1 MTNNHLLIYRLSE
14 LMLEKQQHILPLDD
28 LFEDE
33 LIGAFVRS
41 IQIDS
46 PYQQLIFEG
55 VLTETIKEER
65 VMVTFTV
72 EGYFHYILGE
82 VIEKQTLDKEAKAL
96 KELLENNKLRG
107 ITEGVEQCLVRDVE
121 KNDLS
126 RLMWLIDEG
135 DKALE
140 ASAYPLAQAFL
151 MIEGHPK
158 TEEEKEGASKKQ
170 IERVMDELLAD
181 SADNDIEVLE
191 RAIKRLLENQNNQV
205 TENIYH
211 HINET
216 LAPKTPRK
224 IKLLVKG
231 IKCIEEDKRLQ
242 KLELLFEKFSK
253 LRFRNPLKRFETL
266 GEFGMAYYNLN
277 EYTKSISILKKCIS
291 VITTRKF
298 NTVRTEIGIRVT
310 LVMSLVGKCIG
321 APKDISEAAEHLQKA
336 QDLSEKNNLSDYNST
351 ILALSGAIQLFSFS
365 KEEAVQKMRSS
376 IEEAERNY
384 GLYHPI
390 TAKCYYGCAKSL
402 QSISIKEAEEMAIQ
416 SLQIEQNLYK
426 EGHPSTASAIELL
439 GEIYTVKGNQDK
451 AHEYLSESLEINIRN
466 NGMQHQ
472 YTALSYLAIGDFYI
486 KNEEFEDAIKNLTS
500 SLKIQKKIRKD
511 PNPLMARTYTKLAL
525 AEMMNLNFNE
535 CLNHSKQ
542 ALNDA
547 LHHNEGNPEIV
558 TLLNSIAFA
567 YFFAGDLENSLLYYE
582 KELEYRRKLF
592 NKETK
597 AIIKLILRI
606 VGICS
611 ELKQYERAIDY
622 ASEGLK
628 IGNNLS
634 DSEKNLITELH
645 NKIGVV
651 HYHQRDFKNAE
662 KHYNKSVQL
671 HKKYEIA
678 EELYLVYRNLA
689 LLNKDEGKYKKAIDF
704 YTKSNQLNSKYY
716 GPNSKEALTDKMDIA
731 LVHADS
737 GDYSKAKQLQEFILN
752 SLKDSKS
759 DIEYGELKTDLQWEL
774 TLSYIGLEEY
784 KKALPLL
791 KENFKIFSDRGGYP
805 FYIGH
810 CYEKLK
816 DYQKAIKNY
825 SLSAEL
831 RKSHLGIDA
840 HGTQEAIQ
848 NNIRL
853 AKETDNIKLLPD
865 WIRKIAN
872 DQ

>member
-1 MTNNHLLIYRLSE
+1 MTNNHLLIYRLAE
-14 LMLEKQQHILPLDD
+14 LMLENQQHIMPLDD

-33 LIGAFVRS
+33 QIGSFVRS

-72 EGYFHYILGE
+72 EGYFHYVLGE
-82 VIEKQTLDKEAKAL
+82 VIEQQTLDKEAKAL
-96 KELLENNKLRG
+96 KELLENNQLRG

-135 DKALE
+135 GQALE

-151 MIEGHPK
+151 IHP
-158 TEEEKEGASKKQ
+158 

-181 SADNDIEVLE
+181 PTDNDIEVLE

-205 TENIYH
+205 TEKIYH

-216 LAPKTPRK
+216 LAPKTPRE

-242 KLELLFEKFSK
+242 KLELLFEQFSK

-451 AHEYLSESLEINIRN
+451 AHEYLSGSLEINIRN

-472 YTALSYLAIGDFYI
+472 STALSYLAIGDFYI

-500 SLKIQKKIRKD
+500 SLEIQKKIRKD

-542 ALNDA
+542 ALNHA

-558 TLLNSIAFA
+558 TLLNSIALA

-582 KELEYRRKLF
+582 KELVYRKKLF
-592 NKETK
+592 HKEIK
-597 AIIKLILRI
+597 AIVKLITRI
-606 VGICS
+606 VGMCS
-611 ELKQYERAIDY
+611 ESNKTKKAIDY
-622 ASEGLK
+622 GSEGLK
-628 IGNNLS
+628 LGKKLAE
-634 DSEKNLITELH
+634 SEKYLIPDLH
-645 NKIGVV
+645 NRIGVA
-651 HYHQRDFKNAE
+651 YFKQSDYKNAE
-662 KHYNKSVQL
+662 KHYQKAIGL
-671 HKKYEIA
+671 HKKHETF
-678 EELYLVYRNLA
+678 EKLYQVYRNLA
-689 LLNKDEGKYKKAIDF
+689 LLNQNRGKYKKSIDF
-704 YTKSNQLNSKYY
+704 YTRSYQLNSKYH
-716 GPNSKEALTDKMDIA
+716 GTKSEEALTDKTDIA
-731 LVHADS
+731 LVYAES
-737 GDYSKAKQLQEFILN
+737 GDYSKARQLQEKILN
-752 SLKDSKS
+752 SVKDSE
-759 DIEYGELKTDLQWEL
+759 DGIEYEELRSNLRWDLAQ
-774 TLSYIGLEEY
+774 TYMGIKDY

-791 KENFKIFSDRGGYP
+791 KENFKIHPDQGGYP

-848 NNIRL
+848 NAIRL
-853 AKETDNIKLLPD
+853 AKETNNIKLLPK
-865 WIRKIAN
+865 WIKELN